1 MKVNFKNLYRT
12 NLRTKL
18 IAFLGLAF
26 LITISFINSG
36 GPGGLPQG
44 DPNNGGLAL
53 PGDFEAVVVAD
64 SLGRA
69 RHLAINKNGD
79 IYVKLRVPDAQQRGS
94 VALRDNNNDGKA
106 DIIEY
111 FGSYPDTGNYGTAMR
126 IHKGYLYFSTAGEV
140 LRTKLTPGKLVPEGK
155 TETIVVTYY
164 KNRKYFQ

>member
-1 MKVNFKNLYRT
+1 MKVNFKKLYES

-26 LITISFINSG
+26 LVTISFINSG

-44 DPNNGGLAL
+44 DPTNGGLAL

-69 RHLAINKNGD
+69 RHLAVNKNGD
-79 IYVKLRVPDAQQRGS
+79 IYVKLRVPNAKNQGS

-106 DIIEY
+106 
-111 FGSYPDTGNYGTAMR
+111 S
-126 IHKGYLYFSTAGEV
+126 H
-140 LRTKLTPGKLVPEGK
+140 RTS
-155 TETIVVTYY
+155 
-164 KNRKYFQ
+164 